1 MDCAKCYKE
10 CETVYEL
17 ASGDY
22 VCQSCYET
30 IRTIVD
36 EQDYLDDAYDRWK
49 DERMLELEE
58 QKRIDI
64 HESSNNQKE

>member
-30 IRTIVD
+30 IRTIIE

-49 DERMLELEE
+49 DEQIEKKE
-58 QKRIDI
+58 
-64 HESSNNQKE
+64 NN